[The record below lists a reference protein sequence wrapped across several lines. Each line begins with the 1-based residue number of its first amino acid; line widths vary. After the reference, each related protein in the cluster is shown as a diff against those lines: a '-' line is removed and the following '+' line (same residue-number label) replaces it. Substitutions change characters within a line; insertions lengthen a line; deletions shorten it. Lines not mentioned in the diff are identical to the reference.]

1 MAALQ
6 HQRGLVQHGHRQVL
20 DDAVRLDVAEQC
32 DLLPVGFLQRLVHAG
47 DDDIRHDAHALQF
60 LDGMLCGLCLVLAA
74 GFDVRHQRDVDEQ
87 TVFPPGLDAYLADG
101 LQKRGGFNVARGAAD
116 LRDNNVGIRLFPHGI
131 DKAFDLAR
139 DMGNDLHRLAQ
150 IFAAA
155 FFGEHV
161 PVYLSRSEVGVL
173 VQILVDKAFIMP
185 QVQVGLRAVLGHEYL
200 AVLIG
205 AHGAG
210 VYIDIR
216 VQLLGRHPEPSG
228 L

>member
-1 MAALQ
+1 
-6 HQRGLVQHGHRQVL
+6 
-20 DDAVRLDVAEQC
+20 
-32 DLLPVGFLQRLVHAG
+32 
-47 DDDIRHDAHALQF
+47 
-60 LDGMLCGLCLVLAA
+60 MLCGLCLVLAA

-216 VQLLGRHPEPSG
+216 VQLLGRHLQTAAFQKAAKRGRRDALAQAGHHAARHKNILRHFASFPFLFPRARAQPRAAF
-228 L
+228 

>member
-1 MAALQ
+1 
-6 HQRGLVQHGHRQVL
+6 
-20 DDAVRLDVAEQC
+20 
-32 DLLPVGFLQRLVHAG
+32 
-47 DDDIRHDAHALQF
+47 
-60 LDGMLCGLCLVLAA
+60 
-74 GFDVRHQRDVDEQ
+74 
-87 TVFPPGLDAYLADG
+87 
-101 LQKRGGFNVARGAAD
+101 
-116 LRDNNVGIRLFPHGI
+116 
-131 DKAFDLAR
+131 
-139 DMGNDLHRLAQ
+139 MGNDLHRLAQ

-216 VQLLGRHPEPSG
+216 VQLLGRHLQTAAFQKAAKRGRRDALAQAGHHAARHKNILRHTLLPLSLFSSPGRPTARRFLMRFYTSTVPVNTSTA
-228 L
+228 LPVISTVSPV